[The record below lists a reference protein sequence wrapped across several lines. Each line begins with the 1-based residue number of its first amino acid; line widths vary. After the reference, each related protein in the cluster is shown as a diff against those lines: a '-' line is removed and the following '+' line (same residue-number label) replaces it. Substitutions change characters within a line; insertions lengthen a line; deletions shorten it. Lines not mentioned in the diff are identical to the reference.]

1 MQPTCLKGNF
11 DFEEKAFTI
20 SLHSLDPR
28 LSQRLSYVENEGQ
41 VNVTWLVIMCLRTL
55 RKDRLTESCK

>member
-11 DFEEKAFTI
+11 DFEDTAFTI

-41 VNVTWLVIMCLRTL
+41 VNVTWLVMCLQTL